1 MARKSL
7 QNAKKELEDGKARLD
22 RCKEGIRGWQIP
34 ACQCERAACQWQ
46 STDRICKGTA
56 ECRMA
61 EVSENQ
67 ASLMMESTA

>member
-1 MARKSL
+1 MASKKL
-7 QNAKKELEDGKARLD
+7 ADAKKGTGGWKSPAC

-56 ECRMA
+56 ECRMGGGFREPGKA
-61 EVSENQ
+61 
-67 ASLMMESTA
+67 